1 MRLRYVILLQ
11 LITTF
16 SLTYVYRSKLEDTY
30 LDGVADGLSLAKKY
44 VADREKDK
52 VCSAWLFQTNIKE
65 AKNRICGG
73 KKV

>member
-11 LITTF
+11 IITMF

-30 LDGVADGLSLAKKY
+30 LDGVSDGLVLAKKY
-44 VADREKDK
+44 VTDKEKDS
-52 VCSAWLFQTNIKE
+52 VCSAWLFQTSIKE

-73 KKV
+73 KKL

>member
-30 LDGVADGLSLAKKY
+30 LDGVSDGLVLAKKY
-44 VADREKDK
+44 VTDKEKDS

-73 KKV
+73 KKI